1 MNKIFAKSK
10 ERQMLDEEIEAV
22 LEELNN
28 MAVNDDEYEI
38 YLNTYTRL
46 VESREKQKRKLLSKE
61 NAPIIANLVGIA
73 MILYHEKANVI
84 TSKALGFVTKG
95 RV

>member
-1 MNKIFAKSK
+1 MNKIFTKSK
-10 ERQMLDEEIEAV
+10 ERQMLDGEIEAV

-28 MAVNDDEYEI
+28 MAVNDDEYEQ
-38 YLNTYTRL
+38 YLNAYTRL
-46 VESREKQKRKLLSKE
+46 VETRDKQKRKLISKE

>member
-1 MNKIFAKSK
+1 MKKIFTKSK

-28 MAVNDDEYEI
+28 MAVNDDEYEQ
-38 YLNTYTRL
+38 YLNAYTRL
-46 VESREKQKRKLLSKE
+46 VETRDKQKRKLLSKE